1 MEKGGI
7 LKKRM
12 REKFI
17 FKLSVSSTVANPSI
31 KVEPV
36 TRPETFR
43 ATFAL
48 PNALV
53 KARIHLKKTC
63 YTFLLHNLYRPK
75 A

>member
-1 MEKGGI
+1 MGKGGI

-36 TRPETFR
+36 SRPETFR

-53 KARIHLKKTC
+53 KARRHLKKTC
-63 YTFLLHNLYRPK
+63 YTFLLHNPYRPK